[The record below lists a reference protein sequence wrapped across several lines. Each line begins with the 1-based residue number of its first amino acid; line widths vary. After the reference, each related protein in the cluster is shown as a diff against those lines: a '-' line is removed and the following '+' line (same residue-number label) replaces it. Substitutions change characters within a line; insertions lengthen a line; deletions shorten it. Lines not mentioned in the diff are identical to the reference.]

1 MTRRASGALGV
12 TTLVSGD
19 HFLSHVYILAFPP
32 LFPLIAGAFDVSVT
46 RLAVSVTLIYAA
58 QFLCQVPAGELVDR
72 VGGKRAVV
80 VGLAVTAT
88 SIAAAG
94 FATTYLHILVCA
106 FVSGVGQSPFHPGN
120 YALLDA
126 AGDAASEGKQ
136 FSVHSFGGFI
146 GFAAAP
152 VLTTGIAALADWRTA
167 LVVVG
172 AVGLAY
178 AGVLAVALAPV
189 HRRALRAVDA
199 GGTSA
204 DGMDGRSPFASVR
217 LLTRPLVAGM
227 FAFFLLVTFADT
239 GVQTYTT
246 AFAVQ
251 HLGLSTVIGNTALTA
266 LLGVTAVTVLLGGWL
281 ADRYDA
287 FTIIVVG
294 LSWTALVLGA
304 SVAFVRFPR
313 TTDGPA
319 ALAFRLTST
328 WVASERSDPTPSA
341 ASERLYALR
350 IRSKSDARASSRAT
364 TASTYRARAATRA
377 LSATPSYAAGAFT
390 SSARRSR
397 SLSASVAAGLTR
409 IVPTPVPETFVDT
422 ARTRCRSVARSRLT
436 HAERFAGRSPYTDAV
451 VRALPA
457 TRPTATSSL
466 PP

>member
-189 HRRALRAVDA
+189 HRRALRTVDA

-204 DGMDGRSPFASVR
+204 DGTGGRSPFASVR

-304 SVAFVRFPR
+304 SVAF
-313 TTDGPA
+313 DLGPA
-319 ALAFRLTST
+319 AF
-328 WVASERSDPTPSA
+328 VAVWAVAGAGFGVSLPARD
-341 ASERLYALR
+341 R
-350 IRSKSDARASSRAT
+350 IT
-364 TASTYRARAATRA
+364 NA
-377 LSATPSYAAGAFT
+377 LSGTEDTGKSFGLVYTGLPIGGAVAPVVLGAVITRLSY
-390 SSARRSR
+390 
-397 SLSASVAAGLTR
+397 L
-409 IVPTPVPETFVDT
+409 
-422 ARTRCRSVARSRLT
+422 
-436 HAERFAGRSPYTDAV
+436 DAV
-451 VRALPA
+451 VTIAGCFFLGAVVVAAMR
-457 TRPTATSSL
+457 RRR
-466 PP
+466 